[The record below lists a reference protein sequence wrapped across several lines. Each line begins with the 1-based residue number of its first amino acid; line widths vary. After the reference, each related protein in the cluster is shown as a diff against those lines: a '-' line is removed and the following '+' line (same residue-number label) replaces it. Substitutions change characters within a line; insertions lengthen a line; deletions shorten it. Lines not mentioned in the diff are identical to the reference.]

1 MKESAKLV
9 ETEGLDLATFGQRL
23 RHARRAR
30 GMTLADL
37 GARVDRTPSV
47 LSLIENG
54 RREPKLSLVEQLAA
68 ALSVPVS
75 ELLKKQ
81 PPSRRAQLEIALEQA
96 QRDPSY
102 AALGLPPLRVGAR
115 VPTDVLEHLVAVAA
129 ELRAQRSKPTAT
141 PEEAR
146 AANAALR
153 ASMRE
158 RDNYFPSIERAA
170 ADALARAGY
179 AGGALSQGMLLSV
192 VGRHGFSVQFVPDLP
207 RSVRSLTDLRSNR
220 IYVKQESVGGHSPR
234 AVILQALGHFLLGH
248 DTPRDFAD
256 FLRLRVEANYFA
268 AAMLIPES
276 AAVSFLRA
284 AMDRR
289 DLAVEDLVDVFSV
302 SYEMA
307 AHRVTNLIT
316 HHLGLPC
323 HFVKN
328 DSTGVIYKAYE
339 NDGVVFP
346 ADISGA
352 IEGQRMCR
360 KWSGRQVF
368 SAADRFSPHYQ
379 YSDTPSGS
387 YFCVA
392 QIDPRADDRG
402 SAITL
407 GVPFEH
413 SRWFRGRETTT
424 RMRSQC
430 PDGEC
435 CQRAPLALAE
445 RWEGLAWPSARAHS
459 HILSALPA
467 GSFPGVDDVDVYEFL
482 DRHATGLTIAPA
494 APEVPT
500 APPASSC
507 SPGRP
512 PGSSCS
518 PPDSS
523 CSPCSPPD
531 SSCSPGSLAR
541 PSLIAKVYFVA
552 KGISINSYQ
561 MSP

>member
-1 MKESAKLV
+1 MKESRKLV

-30 GMTLADL
+30 GLTLAEL
-37 GARVDRTPSV
+37 GAQVGRTPSV

-54 RREPKLSLVEQLAA
+54 RREPRLSMVEQLAT
-68 ALSVPVS
+68 ALSVPVT

-81 PPSRRAQLEIALEQA
+81 PPSRRAQLEIALEHA

-102 AALGLPPLRVGAR
+102 RALGLPVLRVGTR
-115 VPTDVLEHLVAVAA
+115 VPTEVLEHIVALAA

-158 RDNYFPSIERAA
+158 RSNYYAPVERAA
-170 ADALARAGY
+170 AEALAKAGY
-179 AGGALSQGMLLSV
+179 TGGALSQGMLLDV
-192 VGRHGFSVQFVPDLP
+192 VARHGFSVRFVPDLP

-220 IYVKQESVGGHSPR
+220 IYVKQEPVGAHSPR
-234 AVILQALGHFLLGH
+234 TVILQALGHFLLGH
-248 DTPRDFAD
+248 DAPRDFAD
-256 FLRLRVEANYFA
+256 FLRQRVQANYFA
-268 AAMLIPES
+268 GAVLIPES
-276 AAVSFLRA
+276 AAVAFLHS
-284 AMDRR
+284 AMSRR

-316 HHLGLPC
+316 HHLELPC

-328 DSTGVIYKAYE
+328 DASGIIYKAYE

-346 ADISGA
+346 ADSTGA

-360 KWSGRQVF
+360 QWSGRRVF
-368 SAADRFSPHYQ
+368 SAPDRFSPHYQ
-379 YSDTPSGS
+379 YTDTPSGT

-392 QIDPRADDRG
+392 HIDPRADYG
-402 SAITL
+402 GFAITL

-413 SRWFRGRETTT
+413 SRWFRGRESTIRT
-424 RMRSQC
+424 RSYC

-435 CQRAPLALAE
+435 CQRAPVALAE

-459 HILSALPA
+459 HILSVLPS

-482 DRHATGLTIAPA
+482 DRY
-494 APEVPT
+494 APE
-500 APPASSC
+500 
-507 SPGRP
+507 
-512 PGSSCS
+512 
-518 PPDSS
+518 
-523 CSPCSPPD
+523 
-531 SSCSPGSLAR
+531 
-541 PSLIAKVYFVA
+541 
-552 KGISINSYQ
+552 
-561 MSP
+561 